1 MTLEDTPL
9 ARLVRPRL
17 LVSAAR
23 FGLSAYDRA
32 AALSRLFGG
41 SAPTPGTA
49 ALDRLADL
57 ERGYDAAR
65 RSGCA
70 TYSIAAHVEALT
82 ALMAEARLLIETRRV
97 S

>member
-9 ARLVRPRL
+9 ARLIRPRL

-41 SAPTPGTA
+41 GAPMPGTA
-49 ALDRLADL
+49 VLDRLADM
-57 ERGYDAAR
+57 EKDHDAAR
-65 RSGCA
+65 RRGCA

-82 ALMAEARLLIETRRV
+82 ALMAEARLMIETRRV